1 MKPIIS
7 SASIVLFAAVLTLL
21 TASPASAGGV
31 VTDCT
36 TYGPGPGTLATAVET
51 DGLVTFACSGTI
63 AITEEIP
70 LPLPGRHLAIDASGQ
85 NVILSG
91 RNENRIFN
99 VGPKSSLQLRNV
111 TLMWGNAGANGGGAI
126 QSAGILTITNSAL
139 LSNTAAYG
147 GALEIMNGALYV
159 QNSTLAGNQALDTTP
174 LGGGGVIDIYF
185 SPNSDDGPDVKPYT
199 VPSVVIQNSTVVN
212 NRSARP
218 NRDGIW
224 QENGQMLLSY
234 NVIAHNGA
242 GNCSIDAPD
251 KAIQFRST
259 GNLDTDG
266 TCSPAVQADPAL
278 LPLGYYGANTPM
290 FALQAN
296 SPAIDAA
303 PASACTGMVDQRSVI
318 RPRDGNRDGTA
329 GCDLGAYEY
338 GDRYVVAASNSD
350 GLAGYWKFDEAGG
363 ATSLDAAG
371 HNLTAALQN
380 GATFSANHAP
390 LHFVAPY
397 ALQTSLGAG
406 VLVNDAPAL
415 NPVNELT
422 VAAWV
427 RLNSTGGTQ
436 PIASKL
442 ADGGVGPGYALLVRD
457 GMLSAEAWDL
467 LDGQHVITSSIT
479 AGAWLHVAM
488 TYKTNGEMAA
498 YINGRLVGT
507 EDISNPL
514 GIGSAPLQMAVDG
527 ILDDVRVYNRALTA
541 GGVAALAG
549 GRSCVSAGT
558 TWSDAVP
565 DLQCALLEAAAGSE
579 VWIGPGVYR
588 PTRGPE
594 RSATFAVGDGVGVY
608 GGFAGTETRRDQRQA
623 STARPVLSGDIEAN
637 DRVNANGVITD
648 LAGIA
653 GGNALHV
660 VSINSAQA
668 STVLE
673 GVIVT
678 GGMANGAAESG
689 CAYACGGGLYVTAGA
704 PQLRNISLVSN
715 YAGDRGG
722 GLYAAQGAPTIMA
735 LAAQGN
741 QAAYGGGVF
750 LQDTRA
756 QVVNTLLAGNY
767 ALANGGGFYAAN
779 SSVRMVNVTAAANR
793 AGGSGGGLLLE
804 GGASIVNALIGGNG
818 AASGSQLDGS
828 AITVQYS
835 LVQDGCSGSVNCAD
849 HVQTGD
855 PLLVSAPSPAAAP
868 TSLGDFHAG
877 PTSPVLDIGYND
889 AAFDPSLPEGATISA
904 ITQDLGGSARIV
916 AVRVT
921 PAQIDLG
928 AYEAANIPP
937 VFLTKPNSTA
947 GLNADYVYTAI
958 AEDPNQPGVRL
969 PIVVTTKPQWLSFA
983 MQSDGSGKLQ
993 GTPPKNS
1000 LGAYDVILRAT
1011 DSLGAVGQQYY
1022 VLQVKYY
1029 AHPIFLPQVL
1039 VYKKR

>member
-1 MKPIIS
+1 MKHIIS
-7 SASIVLFAAVLTLL
+7 LAVATIFAATLTLL
-21 TASPASAGGV
+21 TAFPASAGGV

-63 AITEEIP
+63 VVRDEIP
-70 LPLPGRHLAIDASGQ
+70 VPDRHLAIDGSGQ
-85 NVILSG
+85 TVVLSG
-91 RNENRIFN
+91 GNQNRLFN
-99 VGPKSSLQLRNV
+99 VGAGSGLQLYKI
-111 TLMWGNAGANGGGAI
+111 TLTGGNAGAGGGGAI
-126 QSAGILTITNSAL
+126 SSAGHLTITNSAL

-147 GALEIMNGALYV
+147 GALEIYNGSALI
-159 QNSTLAGNQALDTTP
+159 QNTTFAGNQALDPTE
-174 LGGGGVIDIYF
+174 GGGAVNLYF
-185 SPNSDDGPDVKPYT
+185 NFGDGNNNPNENPN
-199 VPSVVIQNSTVVN
+199 VVIQNNTFAYN
-212 NRSARP
+212 TAARAGTE
-218 NRDGIW
+218 GIW
-224 QENGQMLLSY
+224 QENGKLQLRY

-242 GNCSIDAPD
+242 GNCKIEPPH
-251 KAIQFRST
+251 KEIQFYAT
-259 GNLDTDG
+259 GNLDNDG

-278 LPLGYYGANTPM
+278 LPLGNYGAGTPM
-290 FALQAN
+290 FALQAI

-303 PASACTGMVDQRSVI
+303 PPGACTGMVDQRSVI
-318 RPRDGNRDGTA
+318 RPRDGNRDGAA
-329 GCDLGAYEY
+329 GCDLGTYEY
-338 GDRYVVAASNSD
+338 GDRFMVAAANSD

-371 HNLTAALQN
+371 HNLTATLQN
-380 GATFSANHAP
+380 GATFTTDHAP
-390 LHFVAPY
+390 LLFVAPN
-397 ALQTSLGAG
+397 ALQTSPGAG
-406 VLVNDAPAL
+406 VLVNNAPAL

-427 RLNSTGGTQ
+427 RLNSSGGTQ
-436 PIASKL
+436 SIASKL
-442 ADGGVGPGYALLVRD
+442 AGGGVGPGYALFVRD
-457 GMLSAEAWDL
+457 GTLSAEAWDL
-467 LDGQHVITSSIT
+467 LNGQHVITSSIT

-488 TYKTNGEMAA
+488 TYKANGEMAA

-507 EDISNPL
+507 KGVSNPL

-527 ILDDVRVYNRALTA
+527 VLDDVRVYNRALTA

-549 GRSCVSAGT
+549 GRGCVTAGT
-558 TWSDAVP
+558 TWADAVP

-579 VWIGPGVYR
+579 VWIGAGVYR

-594 RSATFAVGDGVGVY
+594 RSATFAIGDGVGVY
-608 GGFAGTETRRDQRQA
+608 GGFAGTENRRDQRQ
-623 STARPVLSGDIEAN
+623 SNTARPVLSGDIEAN

-660 VSINSAQA
+660 VSINNAQA

-678 GGMANGAAESG
+678 GGLANGTAESG
-689 CAYACGGGLYVTAGA
+689 CAYTCGGGLYITGGA
-704 PQLRNISLVSN
+704 PQLRSLSLVSN
-715 YAGDRGG
+715 FAGDRGG
-722 GLYAAQGAPTIMA
+722 GLYATEGSPTLMA

-767 ALANGGGFYAAN
+767 GSASGGGLYAAN

-793 AGGSGGGLLLE
+793 GGNSGGGLLLE
-804 GGASIVNALIGGNG
+804 GGASIVNALIGGNS
-818 AASGSQLDGS
+818 APSSPQLDGS
-828 AITVQYS
+828 GVTVEYS
-835 LVQDGCSGSVNCAD
+835 LVQDGCSSSINCAD

-855 PLLVSAPSPAAAP
+855 PGLVAAPGPAAAP

-877 PTSPVLDIGYND
+877 PTSVVLDVGNND
-889 AAFDPSLPEGATISA
+889 AAFDPSLPEGATIAA

-916 AVRVT
+916 AARVT
-921 PAQIDLG
+921 PAQIDFG
-928 AYEAANIPP
+928 AYEAANMPP
-937 VFLTKPNSTA
+937 VFLTQPDTTA
-947 GLNADYVYTAI
+947 GLNANYVYTVI

-983 MQSDGSGKLQ
+983 MQSDGTGKLQ

-1011 DSLGAVGQQYY
+1011 DNLGAVGQQYY

-1029 AHPIFLPQVL
+1029 AHPIFLPQIL
-1039 VYKKR
+1039 VNKKG